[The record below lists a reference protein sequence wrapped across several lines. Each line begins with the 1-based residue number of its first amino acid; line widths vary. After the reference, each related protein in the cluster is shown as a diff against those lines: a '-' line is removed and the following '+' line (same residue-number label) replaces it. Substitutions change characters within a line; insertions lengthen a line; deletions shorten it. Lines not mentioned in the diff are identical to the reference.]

1 MQFFRCLKDDTIL
14 WFIILFVLL
23 FVGGGCNGGSRSQNN
38 GCGCGDNTLFGNNC
52 GCGD

>member
-1 MQFFRCLKDDTIL
+1 MQFFKCLKDDTIL

-23 FVGGGCNGGSRSQNN
+23 FVCGGCNNN
-38 GCGCGDNTLFGNNC
+38 VSGNSCGCNNNTLFGNNC